1 MTRQFPPSPAVHLSP
16 LILLLITLPLLGCGL
31 IDSARNLIPGDNPG
45 ESMSVEQA
53 LAIEPED
60 ARPTVLEEMG
70 PPDAFSITFDEL
82 EGQIVRWES
91 WSYFD
96 FDTQFDFIDGELL
109 WRVELEPVEDGS
121 IYAHWYDPLDFQAGM
136 SRSQVESLL
145 SDQELL
151 EVNLDALDLEGGLI
165 LAGDQ
170 IMLGFQEDQLFYVE
184 TMILSPDPEGEPLA
198 DLPAGDQGSETAV
211 QPTLEPTQESTA
223 EPTTEPTPQ
232 PTSEPTEPSLYTFE
246 DDFEGTDALAI
257 PLFNE
262 DFMEYGVIDG
272 QGILTSHYPGGVLV
286 AYYQEPMLDD
296 FILELEMHP
305 LGFIAGSKAGV
316 FFRSEQP
323 DAGAEYYNMLS
334 ILPVEGQIK
343 LQVWHG
349 GEWAQNDT
357 VDIPEDLIASDGIY
371 HLKINCRGDQIEV
384 YLEDQLA
391 AKFTSNLIM
400 KPGYFG
406 LTINSS
412 RDPETVTF
420 DNLIISEHP

>member
-1 MTRQFPPSPAVHLSP
+1 L
-16 LILLLITLPLLGCGL
+16 LLLILAAVILFGCELTESITDMLPGG
-31 IDSARNLIPGDNPG
+31 N
-45 ESMSVEQA
+45 ESPMSLEEA
-53 LAIEPED
+53 LAVEPDD

-96 FDTQFDFIDGELL
+96 FETQFDFIDGELL
-109 WRVELEPVEDGS
+109 WSVELEEVEDGS
-121 IYAHWYDPLDFQAGM
+121 IFAHWYDPLDFRAGM
-136 SRSQVESLL
+136 SRTQVEVLL
-145 SDQELL
+145 ADQELL
-151 EVNLDALDLEGGLI
+151 EVDLDALDLDGGLI

-170 IMLGFQEDQLFYVE
+170 IMLGFQENQLFYVE

-198 DLPAGDQGSETAV
+198 GLPGEDPGVEPEAQPTTE
-211 QPTLEPTQESTA
+211 PTLEPTD
-223 EPTTEPTPQ
+223 EPTVEPTLQ
-232 PTSEPTEPSLYTFE
+232 PTPEPTVPSLFTFE
-246 DDFEGTDALAI
+246 DDFEGSDVLAI

-272 QGILTSHYPGGVLV
+272 EGVLTSHYPGGVLV
-286 AYYQEPMLDD
+286 AYYQEPVLGD

-323 DAGAEYYNMLS
+323 AAGAEYYNMLS
-334 ILPVEGQIK
+334 ILPVEGEIN

-349 GEWAQNDT
+349 GEWAQYET
-357 VDIPEDLIASDGIY
+357 KDIPQELIPPYGVY
-371 HLKINCRGDQIEV
+371 QLKIDCQGDQIRV
-384 YLEDQLA
+384 YLDDQLA
-391 AKFTSNLIM
+391 AEFTSDLILD
-400 KPGYFG
+400 PGYFG
-406 LTINSS
+406 LTIFST

-420 DNLIISEHP
+420 DDLVISEHP